1 MKHLL
6 NNMSEEEKNAI
17 REQHAGGMKVI
28 TENFYK
34 LLNSKLGDSK
44 PLVEQS
50 AAKNVL
56 KAIGTP
62 NTQLSLSQGLE
73 ATINRA
79 TGDLDGVK
87 TICDFCKGR
96 QDVKMQSNTSQLI
109 TKVNELLSGIENPVN
124 LMGGGSV
131 TEVADLISNEVKT
144 PEEACALIKFYQN
157 QKSLVGLAF
166 EGDDEDFYEAIH
178 DDLVTK
184 VNTTGPSRK
193 LITAIGK
200 TTHITR

>member
-1 MKHLL
+1 
-6 NNMSEEEKNAI
+6 MSKRFTITESEKNAI
-17 REQHAGGMKVI
+17 REQHAGGIKVM
-28 TENFYK
+28 TENFNK

-44 PLVEQS
+44 PLVEQ
-50 AAKNVL
+50 
-56 KAIGTP
+56 G
-62 NTQLSLSQGLE
+62 NTQLSLSQGLK

-79 TGDLDGVK
+79 TKDLEGIK

-96 QDVKMQSNTSQLI
+96 PDVKAQSNTSQLI
-109 TKVNELLSGIENPVN
+109 TKVNQLLSGIESPVN

-131 TEVADLISNEVKT
+131 TKVAELISAQVKT

-184 VNTTGPSRK
+184 MNTTGPAEK
-193 LITAIGK
+193 LINAINA
-200 TTHITR
+200 TTSGVK